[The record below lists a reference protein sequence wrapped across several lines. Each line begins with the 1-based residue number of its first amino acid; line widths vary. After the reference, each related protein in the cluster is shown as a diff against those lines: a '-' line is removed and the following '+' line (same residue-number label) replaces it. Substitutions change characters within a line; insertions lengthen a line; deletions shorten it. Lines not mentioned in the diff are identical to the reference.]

1 MNDSEQRELRDAEL
15 TARANAQLE
24 AEIDSLNAPT
34 LSRLN
39 QARQTALKEMDS
51 RSPFILSPFILGGV
65 NWVSVSVVLVVLVG
79 FWTLDPGMLMQPVT
93 EQPLVMQKV
102 EQKVQQ
108 QEATGQP
115 LQVEA
120 DLEMLLAFESLELLE
135 NLEFYSWLETDLML
149 ITTS

>member
-1 MNDSEQRELRDAEL
+1 LRDAEL

-51 RSPFILSPFILGGV
+51 RSPFILSGV

-135 NLEFYSWLETDLML
+135 DLEFYSWLETDLML